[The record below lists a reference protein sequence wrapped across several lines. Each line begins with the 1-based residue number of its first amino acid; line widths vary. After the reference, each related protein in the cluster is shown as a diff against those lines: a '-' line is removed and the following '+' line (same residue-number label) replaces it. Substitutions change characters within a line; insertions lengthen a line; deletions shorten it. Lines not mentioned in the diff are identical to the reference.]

1 MSISNYAELQ
11 AAVADWLNR
20 NDLTARVTD
29 FIRMGE
35 DQLSL
40 DLKAR
45 QMESQVI
52 LNTTAGVANVALPTD
67 MHELRR
73 FRVNVP
79 YSQPLAYRTPDEI
92 SADYSSSASGQ
103 PIVYTIIGFNA
114 ELAPIP
120 DAAYQLLLTYQ
131 QQLPPLSDLA
141 PVNWLITDFPSAYLY
156 ASLLAAEPFLKN
168 DDRIPTWQ
176 AMYQKIVDS
185 INGSDWAV
193 ASTLRVRA
201 R

>member
-1 MSISNYAELQ
+1 MTIANYSDLQ
-11 AAVADWLNR
+11 TAVADWLNR

-29 FIRMGE
+29 FIRFGE
-35 DQLSL
+35 DQLSI

-45 QMESQVI
+45 QMEAQVT
-52 LNTTAGVANVALPTD
+52 LTTTAGVATVALPTD

-73 FRVNVP
+73 LRVDVP
-79 YSQPLAYRTPDEI
+79 YSQPLSYRTPDEI
-92 SADYSSSASGQ
+92 SADYSSDAVGQ
-103 PIVYTIIGFNA
+103 PIVYTVIGFNA
-114 ELAPIP
+114 ELAPVP
-120 DAAYQLLLTYQ
+120 DAAYSLKLTYQ
-131 QQLPPLSDLA
+131 QQVPALTDTNTS
-141 PVNWLITDFPSAYLY
+141 NWLLTDFPSAYLY

-168 DDRIPTWQ
+168 DERIPVWQ
-176 AMYQKIVDS
+176 AMYEKIVSS